1 MPGRPLHRC
10 AKRGVGARSDCVS
23 HECHDATD
31 VGFVGGV
38 DGALG
43 AALVERAQNPA
54 SVALDEEPDD
64 GFPAARKVV
73 NRDLASRDPASPPS
87 ASLNNLFKCLLT
99 RLFNR
104 VRLQRTAIYG
114 DARMARAYRRERRFG
129 TALNVPMTQEMREA
143 LETIADE
150 VNISVVE
157 AARRCIGS
165 ATEASGAQTPPRTDK
180 ACRERVMSAVA
191 KALHGQPSDTTEEQ
205 GRQPSVR
212 EIDRAIR
219 EAMRLGLH
227 DIVTLLESDEYHYLA
242 FDVNAALERDS
253 ESARIT
259 AAKQR
264 LMSHFTEIAEEPGDK
279 EPSVKNTSIYD
290 DDLNPVLEKAS
301 NEELDILHDIIMTK
315 STEMLTVEE
324 AYKLHSPDHKQYVD
338 LLAKEVR
345 DFGGNTFANVIRGF
359 EGPAYHEVVC
369 DVAKSIKAP
378 FSKDQDIATVEAS
391 ILATVLA
398 KAFEKMTE
406 DEKRAI
412 LDGIGKSNKSWMGG
426 TSAMA
431 FQSLFRAGG
440 FASYQIMLIVVNAIV
455 KAAVNRGLLTAGLSF
470 GANAALTRSMAIAVG
485 PIGWA
490 VTGLW
495 TLIQVAGPSYKVT
508 IPSVAYVAMLRAGQK
523 AVECGNCGAV
533 LNESFQF
540 CSECGN
546 PLASADE
553 AGEPEPS
560 DA

>member
-1 MPGRPLHRC
+1 
-10 AKRGVGARSDCVS
+10 
-23 HECHDATD
+23 
-31 VGFVGGV
+31 
-38 DGALG
+38 
-43 AALVERAQNPA
+43 
-54 SVALDEEPDD
+54 
-64 GFPAARKVV
+64 
-73 NRDLASRDPASPPS
+73 
-87 ASLNNLFKCLLT
+87 
-99 RLFNR
+99 
-104 VRLQRTAIYG
+104 
-114 DARMARAYRRERRFG
+114 MARAYRRERRFG
-129 TALNVPMTQEMREA
+129 TALNVPMTREMRQA

-150 VNISVVE
+150 ANISVVE

-165 ATEASGAQTPPRTDK
+165 ATDASGAQTPSGADK

-191 KALHGQPSDTTEEQ
+191 KALHRQPSDMTEEQ

-212 EIDRAIR
+212 ETDQAIR
-219 EAMRLGLH
+219 ETMRLGLH
-227 DIVTLLESDEYHYLA
+227 DVVTLLESDEYHYLA
-242 FDVNAALERDS
+242 FEVNAALEHDL
-253 ESARIT
+253 ESARII

-264 LMSHFTEIAEEPGDK
+264 LMSHLTETDEQPGDK
-279 EPSVKNTSIYD
+279 ETSVKNTGVYD
-290 DDLNPVLEKAS
+290 NDLNPVLENAS
-301 NEELDILHDIIMTK
+301 NQELDILHDIIMTK

-345 DFGGNTFANVIRGF
+345 DFGGNTFANVFRGF

-391 ILATVLA
+391 ILATILA

-406 DEKRAI
+406 DEKRVI
-412 LDGIGKSNKSWMGG
+412 LEGIGKSNKSWMGG

-431 FQSLFRAGG
+431 FQALFRAGG
-440 FASYQIMLIVVNAIV
+440 FASYQIMLIVVNGV
-455 KAAVNRGLLTAGLSF
+455 VRSAVSRGLSVA
-470 GANAALTRSMAIAVG
+470 ANAALTRAMSVAVG

-490 VTGLW
+490 VTALW

-508 IPSVAYVAMLRAGQK
+508 IPSVVYVAMLRAGQK

-546 PLASADE
+546 PIAGDDDADE
-553 AGEPEPS
+553 LAPSGDSSGGVGGAAVAATRPSQGEGAEDAGDSPPKENIQ
-560 DA
+560 